1 MIDSIWSRTAASA
14 PRPPLTGEQTAQA
27 AVIGGGLAG
36 VLTAWLLR
44 QAGVDAA
51 IVEAERAGGGQTS
64 GTTAKFTSQHGAIY
78 HRLETDLGPDAARLY
93 AQANEEA
100 IRSYEALILAGNIPC
115 QWRRCRAWLYSR
127 SDEDLIE
134 REAEAE
140 KRAGLPVALSRR
152 TELPF
157 SVKAALAAE
166 GQAAA
171 HPLELLLALAEDLRI
186 YEGNRVIEVDGDQL
200 RTSAGGVLRAERI
213 VFACHYP
220 FVNFPGFY
228 FARMHQERSYVL
240 ALSGADR
247 MEDMYYGVEPG
258 GLSFRPAGKL
268 LLLGGSG
275 HRTGENASGGQ
286 YASLSQAARLLYP
299 SAREAA
305 RWSAQDCVTPDG
317 LPYVG
322 RFSAG
327 KPNWYVATGFA
338 KWGMTTSMAAAAL
351 LRDLILDRT
360 NPYEGLF
367 SPQRDTLL
375 LSAPQLAQ
383 EGVHAV
389 GGLSR
394 LFLAPA
400 RAKAETLAPG
410 QGGVVEAEGEK
421 LGVCRTPE
429 GKLLAVDIRCPHL
442 GCQLAWNP
450 EEKTWDCPCHGSRFD
465 PYGKLLSGPAQRDL
479 PAWDL

>member
-1 MIDSIWSRTAASA
+1 M
-14 PRPPLTGEQTAQA
+14 
-27 AVIGGGLAG
+27 
-36 VLTAWLLR
+36 
-44 QAGVDAA
+44 
-51 IVEAERAGGGQTS
+51 
-64 GTTAKFTSQHGAIY
+64 
-78 HRLETDLGPDAARLY
+78 
-93 AQANEEA
+93 
-100 IRSYEALILAGNIPC
+100 
-115 QWRRCRAWLYSR
+115 
-127 SDEDLIE
+127 
-134 REAEAE
+134 
-140 KRAGLPVALSRR
+140 
-152 TELPF
+152 
-157 SVKAALAAE
+157 
-166 GQAAA
+166 
-171 HPLELLLALAEDLRI
+171 
-186 YEGNRVIEVDGDQL
+186 
-200 RTSAGGVLRAERI
+200 
-213 VFACHYP
+213 
-220 FVNFPGFY
+220 
-228 FARMHQERSYVL
+228 
-240 ALSGADR
+240 
-247 MEDMYYGVEPG
+247 
-258 GLSFRPAGKL
+258 
-268 LLLGGSG
+268 
-275 HRTGENASGGQ
+275 
-286 YASLSQAARLLYP
+286 
-299 SAREAA
+299 
-305 RWSAQDCVTPDG
+305 
-317 LPYVG
+317 
-322 RFSAG
+322 
-327 KPNWYVATGFA
+327 ATGFA